1 MSIVYLIIAIIIV
14 LNGTRVRNKYV
25 NYYFNFDTSSPC
37 KAFAHFLGT
46 FLYALTEGV
55 CWWYIIK
62 TIIENI

>member
-1 MSIVYLIIAIIIV
+1 MNIVYLIIAIIIV

-25 NYYFNFDTSSPC
+25 NYYFKFDTSNPHV
-37 KAFAHFLGT
+37 AFARFLGT

>member
-25 NYYFNFDTSSPC
+25 NYYFNFDTSNPC
-37 KAFAHFLGT
+37 NAFAHFLGT
-46 FLYALTEGV
+46 FFVALTEGV

-62 TIIENI
+62 TIIEYI